1 MDLWAAFAAAGAE
14 YLAKHK
20 QESSKSSGVGSSR
33 KVISNP
39 TGEESEVN
47 KPSVQQVVIAESRR
61 CQSEEGFPSVTDRI
75 RLDSQRGGV
84 FLERTAP
91 SGRFEGEIL
100 SGLDEYMSNTST
112 LLSLQPWIFR
122 KESYHD
128 GGELSSMTS
137 EDQYPHAANMRQ
149 AQLNSR
155 NVGPGFGFGRSKNS
169 LRSRRA
175 RRFSVK
181 PLTCIDNSLIPQI
194 YNSNFDFEEFLATPI
209 PSPAS
214 PPVRPFV
221 VTDGRRIISKSSSEQ
236 VNLQTPSLHHLC
248 GEADNRERELLFGD
262 QGLQPCRPKRKC
274 EEADL
279 GRLGSSDSQPCPG
292 VSHLPEPV
300 GHALFFC
307 LGVSVG
313 VMSSFLSSS
322 REVDKLNDLLKQRE
336 NLVQDLQEELVMKDS
351 LSVSEIADETHK
363 GQEHTNHS
371 PDVEEKIYSSPKC
384 GSTSSSPEPQQDNLG
399 SPALSRGGESEES
412 LSKIEAELEAELEKL
427 ELNINA
433 TIVIK
438 CEIFQV
444 EPDFVGDI
452 VHGELRVNVVNGGS
466 EGNQPAAD
474 SRPAEPP
481 ANYAVSPRQLSLRL
495 HELIQS
501 QLEDRIKELEEALS
515 HSQRRGGRR
524 PPPPPPPPPHLTG
537 AAGADSL
544 GDFSS
549 SDLGSLSDP
558 GSPTMAIDQ
567 LPPEMSH
574 PLCLNLSGDALDA
587 YHEAYEEF
595 QRSSEADEEETLPPT
610 ADNSSPAAGLLAE
623 EKTLPP
629 PMADDRSTATGLL
642 SAEEET
648 LPPTAGNRS
657 PATGLLVAEE
667 TLPLPTANDRSTATG
682 LSAEETLVLPM
693 AEDRSNT
700 TGLSANEEFQQTS
713 EAAEETLLLTA
724 NDRSPAA
731 GLLAEEE
738 TLPPPTADDG
748 STATGLLLGEE
759 FQWMLEAAEE
769 ETLPPMPDDR
779 SPAGGRLSTS
789 SKSSVQGSTWSPN
802 LYGVVYD
809 DDDDGGG
816 GGGGDGE
823 DEDEEDEEGRMLIQR
838 ILERARKGSP
848 VVQNAQRMLSLG
860 AAKCCWDEGF

>member
-33 KVISNP
+33 KVISNS

-61 CQSEEGFPSVTDRI
+61 CQSEEAFPSVTDRI

-91 SGRFEGEIL
+91 SGRVEGDIL

-128 GGELSSMTS
+128 GGEVSSMTS

-194 YNSNFDFEEFLATPI
+194 YSNNFDFEEFLATPI

-236 VNLQTPSLHHLC
+236 VNVQTPTSLHHLC
-248 GEADNRERELLFGD
+248 GEADNRERELLIGD

-279 GRLGSSDSQPCPG
+279 GRLGLLIR
-292 VSHLPEPV
+292 SHAQEFPIYQPV

-433 TIVIK
+433 TSL
-438 CEIFQV
+438 EV

-515 HSQRRGGRR
+515 HSQRRGGGGRHRR
-524 PPPPPPPPPHLTG
+524 RRHLTG
-537 AAGADSL
+537 AQRP
-544 GDFSS
+544 
-549 SDLGSLSDP
+549 GSLSDP

-567 LPPEMSH
+567 LPPEMSQ

-642 SAEEET
+642 SVEEETLPPPMADDRSTATGLLSAEEET

-667 TLPLPTANDRSTATG
+667 TLPLPMANDRSTATG
-682 LSAEETLVLPM
+682 CRQRRRPWCC
-693 AEDRSNT
+693 RWPR
-700 TGLSANEEFQQTS
+700 TGQTS

-731 GLLAEEE
+731 GLLGRRNPAA
-738 TLPPPTADDG
+738 AD
-748 STATGLLLGEE
+748 SRRREHRHRAAVGEE